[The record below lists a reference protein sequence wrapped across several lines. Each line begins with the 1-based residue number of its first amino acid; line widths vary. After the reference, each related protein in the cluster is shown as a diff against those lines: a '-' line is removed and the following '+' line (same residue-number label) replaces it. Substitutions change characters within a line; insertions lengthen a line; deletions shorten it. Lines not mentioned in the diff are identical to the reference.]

1 MANTLGNYNPNIY
14 AALAL
19 QQLEKELGLAGRV
32 FRGFDKNPQERGSV
46 INIRRPSYF
55 TAQTMPISSANTSD
69 LVTDSVAMTL
79 DQWYGTQ
86 FRLTDK
92 ELSYTQQQI
101 IDEHIRP
108 AAISVADQIDQ
119 SLNGLARK
127 VPWYYPVTA
136 TAGVADLPAIRR
148 RLFDNQVPRND
159 LHLQLNGEREQYFLS
174 QDIFLKASEAGSAT
188 SQQKGTL
195 GEKLGFEI
203 FANQNVAAQQAGTAP
218 TVGNG
223 PATVNVAV
231 TVGQAS
237 IVIAASTLSGALA
250 VGDIVQV
257 GSTATTGLSG
267 AARSG
272 ARNFVVTAAAT
283 VTSNTITV
291 AVSPSASHTAA
302 SGTTVGFKVG
312 DSAKFDNL
320 AFHRNAFALA
330 MAPLPETGKAMGA
343 VMASISDP
351 KTGLA
356 LRVTMWYEGY
366 DASVQVRIDAL
377 WAVKELNPDMA
388 VRYISA

>member
-1 MANTLGNYNPNIY
+1 MPNTLGNYNPTIF

-32 FRGFDKNPQERGSV
+32 FRGYDKDPQQQGEV
-46 INIRRPSYF
+46 INLRRPSYF
-55 TAQTMPISSANTSD
+55 TAQSMPISSANTSD
-69 LVTDSVAMTL
+69 LVTDSVAITL
-79 DQWYGTQ
+79 DQWQAVQ

-92 ELSYTQQQI
+92 ELSFTQQQI

-108 AAISVADQIDQ
+108 AAIGVADKIDQ
-119 SLNGLARK
+119 SLNALAQS

-136 TAGVADLPAIRR
+136 TSGVADLPALRR
-148 RLFDNQVPRND
+148 RLFDNQSPRND
-159 LHLQLNGEREQYFLS
+159 LHLQINGEREQYFLA
-174 QDIFLKASEAGSAT
+174 QDIFLRASESGSAT
-188 SQQKGTL
+188 TQQKGTL

-231 TVGQAS
+231 AVGAAS
-237 IVIAASTLSGALA
+237 LVIAASTMTGSLR

-267 AARSG
+267 AARTG
-272 ARNFVVTAAAT
+272 LRNFVVTANTTA
-283 VTSNTITV
+283 TSNTITA
-291 AVSPSASHTAA
+291 AVSPSASHTAS
-302 SGTTVGFKVG
+302 SGTTVAFKVG
-312 DSAKFDNL
+312 DSTRFDNL

-330 MAPLPETGKAMGA
+330 MAPLPETGRAMGA
-343 VMASISDP
+343 QMASITDP

-366 DASVQVRIDAL
+366 DASIQVRIDAL
-377 WAVKELNPDMA
+377 WGVKVLNPDMA
-388 VRYISA
+388 VRYIS

>member
-1 MANTLGNYNPNIY
+1 MANTLGNYNPTIF

-32 FRGFDKNPQERGSV
+32 FRGYDKDPQERGEV
-46 INIRRPSYF
+46 INLRRPSYF

-69 LVTDSVAMTL
+69 LVTDSVAITL
-79 DQWYGTQ
+79 DQWHGVQ

-92 ELSYTQQQI
+92 ELSFTQQQI

-108 AAISVADQIDQ
+108 AAVAVADKIDQ
-119 SLNGLARK
+119 SLNALAQSI
-127 VPWYYPVTA
+127 PWYYPVTA
-136 TAGVADLPAIRR
+136 TAGVADLPALRR
-148 RLFDNQVPRND
+148 RLFDNQVPLTD
-159 LHLQLNGEREQYFLS
+159 LHLELNGEREQYFLG
-174 QDIFLKASEAGSAT
+174 QDIFLRANEAGSSGT
-188 SQQKGTL
+188 QQKGTL

-237 IVIAASTLSGALA
+237 IVIAASTMTGALK

-257 GSTATTGLSG
+257 GSTATTGLTG

-283 VTSNTITV
+283 ATSNTITA

-312 DSAKFDNL
+312 DATKFDNL
-320 AFHRNAFALA
+320 AFHRNFAALA
-330 MAPLPETGKAMGA
+330 MAPLPQTGKAMGA
-343 VMASISDP
+343 AMASISDP

-356 LRVTMWYEGY
+356 LRITMWYEGY
-366 DASVQVRIDAL
+366 DASVQVRVDAL
-377 WAVKELNPDMA
+377 WGVKVLNPDMA
-388 VRYISA
+388 VRYIS